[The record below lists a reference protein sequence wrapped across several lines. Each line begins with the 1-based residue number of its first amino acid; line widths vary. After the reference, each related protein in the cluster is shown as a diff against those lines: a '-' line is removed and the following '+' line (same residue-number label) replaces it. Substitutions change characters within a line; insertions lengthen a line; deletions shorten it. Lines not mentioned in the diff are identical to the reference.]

1 MEKEKKCGRRR
12 IDEDEEEI
20 LKENGGTRVS
30 KTRVPSGISSTLDT
44 TTCISSF
51 RNSSSIVDLEFLKL
65 EMLVFQFV
73 LQHDN

>member
-1 MEKEKKCGRRR
+1 MEKEKNWGRRR
-12 IDEDEEEI
+12 TNEDEEEI
-20 LKENGGTRVS
+20 LKENGGTRV
-30 KTRVPSGISSTLDT
+30 PSGISSTSDT

-51 RNSSSIVDLEFLKL
+51 RNSSSTVDLEFLKL